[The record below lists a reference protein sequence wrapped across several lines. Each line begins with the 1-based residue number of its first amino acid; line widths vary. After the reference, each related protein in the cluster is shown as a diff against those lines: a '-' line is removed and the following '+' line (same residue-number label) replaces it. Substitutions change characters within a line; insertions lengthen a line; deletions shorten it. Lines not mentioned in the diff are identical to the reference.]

1 VYPVPS
7 LTIGALAE
15 AAGVHVETIRFYQR
29 KGLLPEPKR
38 PPGGIRHYGQ
48 SDLERLRFVK
58 SAKGLGFSLEEIGQ
72 LLKLADGTH
81 CREAA
86 ELAAQHLLSVQ
97 ARLCELHRIEGAL
110 LQQLEAC
117 KSRQGN
123 YPCPLIESLREHA
136 RDY

>member
-1 VYPVPS
+1 MPS

-38 PPGGIRHYGQ
+38 PPGGIRHYEK

-58 SAKGLGFSLEEIGQ
+58 SAKGLGFSLEEVGQ

-86 ELAAQHLLSVQ
+86 ELAIQHLASVQ
-97 ARLCELHRIEGAL
+97 MRLRELHRIENAL
-110 LQQLEAC
+110 QKQLEAC
-117 KSRQGN
+117 KSRPGN
-123 YPCPLIESLREHA
+123 YPCPLIESLREQA
-136 RDY
+136 MDG